1 MQTEQTIEKPEEEN
15 EQYTVKAFA
24 GDVLDILEC
33 VAAAIFVVIIVF
45 TFVVCVARVKGSSMV
60 PTLEEGDRLAVSRLS
75 DQYENGDILIINNW
89 EGHPMDAEG
98 NILTTTGFEERIVKR
113 LIAQEG
119 QTVDIDFSA
128 GIVYVDGKALDEP
141 FTNTPT
147 TDPVNNALPLPLTV
161 PKGYVFVLGDNRNG
175 SSDSRS
181 TLVGLVDRKDIL
193 GKVLIRILPFS
204 KFGRIES
211 AGAQN
216 G

>member
-1 MQTEQTIEKPEEEN
+1 
-15 EQYTVKAFA
+15 
-24 GDVLDILEC
+24 
-33 VAAAIFVVIIVF
+33 
-45 TFVVCVARVKGSSMV
+45 
-60 PTLEEGDRLAVSRLS
+60 
-75 DQYENGDILIINNW
+75 
-89 EGHPMDAEG
+89 MDAEG

-161 PKGYVFVLGDNRNG
+161 PEGYVFVLGDNRNG